1 MHKVAKRLLAGLGCL
16 MVVCWSGAQAQE
28 SSIELVGLNVAG
40 AEFTGNQLP
49 GKHGTHYFFPPKGY
63 FAEWRKKGITMVR
76 FPLKWERLQASLN
89 AELDPVYSGLV
100 DKMLDQ
106 AAENDIRIILD
117 VHNYARYR
125 GKVIG
130 TAETPISA
138 YHDLMSR
145 IAERWHKHPALYA
158 YDIMN
163 EPYGA
168 DDKWPPTAQAGI
180 DGIRK
185 HDMQRPLLIEGTSW
199 SSAARW
205 PRYADA
211 LLELEDPADN
221 IIFSAHL
228 YIDSDAS
235 GSYKAAPGDDFDP
248 MVGVKR
254 AEPFIGWLK
263 QHGKRGHIGEFGVP
277 GDDPRWLDAMD
288 KLLAHLQDNCIPI
301 TYWAAGPSWG
311 KYRLSVEPRKGV
323 DQPQWAVLEKYLGQ
337 GNCSEYGPG

>member
-1 MHKVAKRLLAGLGCL
+1 
-16 MVVCWSGAQAQE
+16 
-28 SSIELVGLNVAG
+28 
-40 AEFTGNQLP
+40 
-49 GKHGTHYFFPPKGY
+49 
-63 FAEWRKKGITMVR
+63 
-76 FPLKWERLQASLN
+76 
-89 AELDPVYSGLV
+89 
-100 DKMLDQ
+100 
-106 AAENDIRIILD
+106 
-117 VHNYARYR
+117 
-125 GKVIG
+125 
-130 TAETPISA
+130 
-138 YHDLMSR
+138 
-145 IAERWHKHPALYA
+145 
-158 YDIMN
+158 
-163 EPYGA
+163 
-168 DDKWPPTAQAGI
+168 AQAGI

-185 HDMQRPLLIEGTSW
+185 HDMQKPLLIEGTSW

-235 GSYKAAPGDDFDP
+235 GSYKAAPGDNFDP

-263 QHGKRGHIGEFGVP
+263 EHGKRGHIGEFGVP